1 MEYVNWYIDSMEK
14 GIDVA
19 SAMRDF
25 VQVRNQCNAFEKE
38 LENTKKQKNAEIS
51 TLQKKIQMLEEELV
65 RQKDEVNKPL
75 INELLLL
82 EQVNDQAKKQLEN
95 R

>member
-51 TLQKKIQMLEEELV
+51 TLQKKI
-65 RQKDEVNKPL
+65 
-75 INELLLL
+75 
-82 EQVNDQAKKQLEN
+82 
-95 R
+95 